1 MRLIAKFSEFLHLA
15 RGGAVEIEL
24 TPYRRLLARIEEY
37 NLQNAGEKELKDKSA
52 ELASRARD
60 GVSLDALLPEA
71 FVLVREVSR
80 RVLAMRPFDVQM
92 IAGVAMHQGK
102 LAEMPTGEGKTLAA
116 VAPVYL
122 NALTGRGVH
131 VLTFN
136 DYLARRDAEWMGPV
150 YQFLGL
156 SAGCVQ
162 QETDLTARRNAYA
175 CDVTYLT
182 AKQAGF
188 DYLRDHLCMEPG
200 DLVHRAFHYAIVDEA
215 DSILI
220 DEARVPLVIAGTT
233 VACQTDPFR
242 AAEIVAAL
250 ETGHHFE
257 KDQESR
263 NVHFT
268 EAGLDRMEAELACG
282 DLHDA
287 ANLSLLTELSMA
299 LHARVLLARDVDYIV
314 RDGAVELIDEFTGR
328 VVQDRRWPD
337 GLQAAIEA
345 KEGVA
350 WKPQGAI
357 RGSIT
362 LQHFLR
368 LYPKTAGM
376 TATACPAAEEL
387 FEFYDMAVV
396 VIPPNRECIRTDE
409 DDVVFTHHAAKLRAI
424 VTRIVELQ
432 HAGRPVL
439 VGTASVSESEELATA
454 LSDAGVQCEI
464 LNAKNDERESR
475 IVARAAMLGV
485 VTISTNMAGRGTD
498 IRLGGDPPQERDRVV
513 DMGGL
518 YVLGTNRHESR
529 RIDDQLRGRA
539 GRQGDPGCSRFYV
552 SLEDD
557 LVKRFGIRKLIPPM
571 YRTVRRDEPI
581 DDPAVARVIR
591 RAQRTIEE
599 QTFEIRRTLWRYA
612 SFIEHQRQTLQRRRQ
627 AILKEELPLDLLA
640 NRAPDRYEELL
651 AAGVARDVLHRVE
664 KQITLFQIDAGWADY
679 LSLVSDIRENIH
691 LVVLANQSPLD
702 EFHKRAGREYAQML
716 VRIDDRILHSFCT
729 AEITASGI
737 DLDKEGLRGP
747 SSTWTY
753 LINDNPFGDVL
764 QRLFRGLVRTV
775 IGDSARDC

>member
-1 MRLIAKFSEFLHLA
+1 
-15 RGGAVEIEL
+15 
-24 TPYRRLLARIEEY
+24 
-37 NLQNAGEKELKDKSA
+37 
-52 ELASRARD
+52 
-60 GVSLDALLPEA
+60 
-71 FVLVREVSR
+71 
-80 RVLAMRPFDVQM
+80 MRPFDTQM

-102 LAEMPTGEGKTLAA
+102 LAEMCTGEGKTLAA

-122 NALTGRGVH
+122 SALTGRGVH

-136 DYLARRDAEWMGPV
+136 DYLARRDAQWMGPV
-150 YQFLGL
+150 YRFLGL
-156 SAGCVQ
+156 SVGCVQ
-162 QETDLTARRNAYA
+162 QQTDIAGRKDAYT

-188 DYLRDHLCMEPG
+188 DYLRDHLSTDPS

-220 DEARVPLVIAGTT
+220 DEARVPLVIAGSTE
-233 VACQTDPFR
+233 AIQTDPAR
-242 AAEIVAAL
+242 AAQLVGELVPDRD
-250 ETGHHFE
+250 FR
-257 KDQESR
+257 KDQASR

-282 DLHDA
+282 NLHDA
-287 ANLSLLTELSMA
+287 TNLSLLTDLSMA
-299 LHARVLLARDVDYIV
+299 LHARVLLTRNVDYIV
-314 RDGAVELIDEFTGR
+314 RDGGVELVDEFTGR

-337 GLQAAIEA
+337 GLQAAVEA
-345 KEGVA
+345 KEGVPL
-350 WKPQGAI
+350 KPQGAI

-362 LQHFLR
+362 LQHFLQ

-376 TATACPAAEEL
+376 TATARPAADEF
-387 FEFYDMAVV
+387 FEFYDMSVV
-396 VIPPNRECIRTDE
+396 VIPPNRDCIRTDE
-409 DDVVFTHHAAKLRAI
+409 DDVVFTHREAKHRPIIAE
-424 VTRIVELQ
+424 IVELQ
-432 HAGRPVL
+432 RTGRPVL
-439 VGTASVSESEELATA
+439 VGTASVAESEELAA
-454 LSDAGVQCEI
+454 GLAEAGVECKI
-464 LNAKNDERESR
+464 LNAKNDEREAH
-475 IVARAAMLGV
+475 IVARAATPGA

-498 IRLGGDPPQERDRVV
+498 IRLGGDPPRERNRIVEL
-513 DMGGL
+513 GGL

-529 RIDDQLRGRA
+529 RIDAQLRGRA

-557 LVKRFGIRKLIPPM
+557 LVTRFGIRDLIAPA
-571 YRTVRRDEPI
+571 YRTLRQDEPI
-581 DDPAVARVIR
+581 DDPAVARVIG

-612 SFIEHQRQTLQRRRQ
+612 SFIEHQRQAVQRRRQ
-627 AILKEELPLDLLA
+627 AILKDEVPLDLLTTHA
-640 NRAPDRYEELL
+640 KERYDELL
-651 AAGVARDVLHRVE
+651 AAGVCHEVLRRVE
-664 KQITLFQIDAGWADY
+664 KQITLFGIDACWADY
-679 LSLVSDIRENIH
+679 LTRVADIRENIH

-702 EFHKRAGREYAQML
+702 EFHKRVGREYAEML
-716 VRIDDRILHSFCT
+716 ERIDHQIIRTFRS

-775 IGDSARDC
+775 VEDSARD